1 MIYGDNTSNI
11 QSYKEFNKM
20 SSEPLT
26 ITGNDQTQED
36 KKLQERV
43 KSSGPLPDHIAIIMD
58 GNGRW
63 AQKKGNIRLFGH
75 KAGVESVRDITES
88 CAQLGVKYL
97 TLYAFSTENWNRPP
111 SEINGLMKLLVQT
124 LRNEAER
131 LKENDIKLV
140 TIGQIERLP
149 GKCQSQLR
157 EVIELTKDN
166 KRMQLCL
173 ALSYS
178 GRWDI
183 TEAVKSISKE
193 VHEGNIHP
201 DQIDDDLISSYLST
215 ATVPDP
221 DLIIRTSGEYRISN
235 FLLWQLAYSELYI
248 TETYWPDFRRD
259 ELYQAIFS
267 FQKRDRRYGKVN
279 NGHNKN
285 LSTSVINQIT
295 S

>member
-1 MIYGDNTSNI
+1 
-11 QSYKEFNKM
+11 M
-20 SSEPLT
+20 SLKPLSLT
-26 ITGNDQTQED
+26 DNDQTEED
-36 KKLQERV
+36 KKLQQQV
-43 KSSGPLPDHIAIIMD
+43 KSSGAIPEHIAIIMD

-88 CAQLGVKYL
+88 CAQLGVGYL
-97 TLYAFSTENWNRPP
+97 TLYAFSTENWNRP
-111 SEINGLMKLLVQT
+111 SAEINGLMKLLVQT

-131 LKENDIKLV
+131 LNRNDIKLV
-140 TIGQIERLP
+140 TIGQTERLP
-149 GKCQSQLR
+149 ERCQKQLQ
-157 EVIELTKDN
+157 EVIDLTADN

-183 TEAVKSISKE
+183 KKAVKKIAQE
-193 VHEGNIHP
+193 VEKGNLTP
-201 DQIDDDLISSYLST
+201 DQIDDDLIGSFLST
-215 ATVPDP
+215 ASVPDP
-221 DLIIRTSGEYRISN
+221 DLIIRTSGEFRISN

-259 ELYQAIFS
+259 ELYKAIFS
-267 FQKRDRRYGKVN
+267 FQKRDRRYGKVK
-279 NGHNKN
+279 NGHNK
-285 LSTSVINQIT
+285 SMSASVINQIR